1 MNDLSP
7 QRLTFT
13 PSDVGSIVK
22 LHNSRQA
29 KIISVIREY
38 GEIYVVC
45 GIDTDNKDVVY
56 FWDVFGQSEIHQETI
71 VEIL

>member
-1 MNDLSP
+1 MNNPSQ
-7 QRLTFT
+7 QRINFT
-13 PSDVGSIVK
+13 PSYVGSIVR

-38 GEIYVVC
+38 GEIYIVC
-45 GIDTDNKDVVY
+45 EIDTDNKDVVY
-56 FWDVFGQSEIHQETI
+56 FWDSFGQSEDQSETI